1 MLGKNIALWSIALKK
16 RIEGYVQM
24 DLSKTTELMVAISQ
38 QAEKEFQEEDERN
51 ILVRRREA
59 ARRGRDR

>member
-1 MLGKNIALWSIALKK
+1 
-16 RIEGYVQM
+16 M

-38 QAEKEFQEEDERN
+38 QAEKEFQEEDELN
-51 ILVRRREA
+51 ILVRRRED

>member
-1 MLGKNIALWSIALKK
+1 MLGKKIALWSIALKK

-24 DLSKTTELMVAISQ
+24 DLSKTTELMVEISQ

>member
-1 MLGKNIALWSIALKK
+1 MLGKKIALWSIALKK

>member
-1 MLGKNIALWSIALKK
+1 MLGKKIALWSIALKK

-59 ARRGRDR
+59 ARRGRER